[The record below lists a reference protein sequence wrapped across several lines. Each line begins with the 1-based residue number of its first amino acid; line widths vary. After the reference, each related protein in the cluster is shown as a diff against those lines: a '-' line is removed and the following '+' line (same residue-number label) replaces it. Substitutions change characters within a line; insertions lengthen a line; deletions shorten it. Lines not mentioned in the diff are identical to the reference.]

1 MVARTRR
8 RSGSPSCRRQ
18 MPTLNSRRCG
28 PISINWG
35 SRRPHGLHD
44 YWRMHST
51 GGFAVMALRET
62 KTKKIRR
69 GQKPAGATSL
79 RHNGSATGIRHHG
92 AGVPLRSLTEQA
104 LDHYFASLNG
114 HAPGHLYD
122 LVLREVE
129 EPLFRAV
136 LDYSEG
142 NQSRAADILGINRG
156 TLRKK
161 LKVYGIEG

>member
-1 MVARTRR
+1 MEQTRGGEGMAARSKQSSRTRR
-8 RSGSPSCRRQ
+8 EPKAS
-18 MPTLNSRRCG
+18 
-28 PISINWG
+28 
-35 SRRPHGLHD
+35 H
-44 YWRMHST
+44 
-51 GGFAVMALRET
+51 
-62 KTKKIRR
+62 
-69 GQKPAGATSL
+69 
-79 RHNGSATGIRHHG
+79 HHG
-92 AGVPLRSLTEQA
+92 TQRTVPLRSLTEQA
-104 LDHYFASLNG
+104 LDNYFTSLNG

-161 LKVYGIEG
+161 LRVYGIEG